1 MLPFDHPVLGQLQGV
16 VHAEGGVAPL
26 VLNLVKEQYFEVKWK
41 NDGSKYLFVFK
52 LFTPDLV
59 TSEAKA
65 PDLQGAGL
73 GVQGELPQV
82 HLAAGRDCEP
92 LGVGGPAGYSIIIP
106 DIVLPGSRRSGRPAR
121 CG

>member
-1 MLPFDHPVLGQLQGV
+1 M
-16 VHAEGGVAPL
+16 
-26 VLNLVKEQYFEVKWK
+26 
-41 NDGSKYLFVFK
+41 FVFK

-82 HLAAGRDCEP
+82 HLAAGRDSEP
-92 LGVGGPAGYSIIIP
+92 LGVGDPACRGDADEPVGDHHLVQVGILPVEKIGIGSP
-106 DIVLPGSRRSGRPAR
+106 DF
-121 CG
+121 C

>member
-1 MLPFDHPVLGQLQGV
+1 M
-16 VHAEGGVAPL
+16 
-26 VLNLVKEQYFEVKWK
+26 
-41 NDGSKYLFVFK
+41 FK

-82 HLAAGRDCEP
+82 HLAAGRDSEP
-92 LGVGGPAGYSIIIP
+92 LGVGDPAGYSIIIP
-106 DIVLPGSRRSGRPAR
+106 DIVLPGSRRSGLPAR